1 MNVLSLFDGISIARL
16 ALKNLNIDCTYYASE
31 IDKYCIQIS
40 KKHFPEIIRLSD
52 VRNVFAKDLPKIDLL
67 IGGSPCQDL
76 SIAKRG
82 RKGLN
87 GDRSGLFYEYFR
99 IFNEVKPGFF
109 LFENVAS
116 MPFDV
121 KAEISELL
129 GVSPIFINSALVTA
143 KNRERLYWTNI
154 KFPKPKDKKIYLKDI
169 LEDGGYTERQK
180 SFYLTANYKPHV
192 VDYFIKHQ
200 RQLVFTKPV
209 RTGTIGKGGQGERVY
224 SIDGK
229 SICLSANG
237 GGRGAKTG
245 LYKIKD
251 YIRKL
256 TPLEAERDQGFPD
269 NYTKGVSDT
278 QRYKMI
284 GNSFTLPVIEHIL
297 SFMGKELEIEQLN
310 LF

>member
-16 ALKNLNIDCTYYASE
+16 ALKNLNINCTYYASE

-40 KKHFPEIIRLSD
+40 EKHFPDIIRLSD
-52 VRNVFAKDLPKIDLL
+52 VKNVSAKDLPKIDLL
-67 IGGSPCQDL
+67 VGGSPCQDL
-76 SIAKRG
+76 SIAKRE
-82 RKGLN
+82 RKGLQ

-99 IFNEVKPGFF
+99 IFNECKPDFF
-109 LFENVAS
+109 LFENVTS
-116 MPFDV
+116 MPFEV
-121 KAEISELL
+121 KVEISELL
-129 GVSPIFINSALVTA
+129 GVSPIFINSALLTA
-143 KNRERLYWTNI
+143 QNRERLYWTNI
-154 KFPKPKDKKIYLKDI
+154 KFDYPRDRKIYLKDI

-180 SFYLTANYKPHV
+180 SFCLVSSYKPHA
-192 VDYFIKHQ
+192 VDYFIKSQ

-209 RTGTIGKGGQGERVY
+209 KVGQVGKGGQRERVY

-251 YIRKL
+251 YVRKL
-256 TPLEAERDQGFPD
+256 TPTEAERDQGFPD
-269 NYTKGVSDT
+269 NYTAGVSNT

-297 SFMGKELEIEQLN
+297 SFLEKEVSIEQLN